1 MKGLIKMIFIAFA
14 LPVMF
19 VLLFYLI
26 GNLLQK
32 EVIISSLSSEVY
44 QAADEIDIS
53 EKLLRRAIKEMEE
66 LDESKL
72 SDLIKGI
79 ERNSERNLN
88 IQILN
93 ISNNC
98 VKLNISVSSSKKEFS
113 SLIIWDLFEVC
124 R

>member
-79 ERNSERNLN
+79 ERNSWIIKGIGN
-88 IQILN
+88 
-93 ISNNC
+93 
-98 VKLNISVSSSKKEFS
+98 VF
-113 SLIIWDLFEVC
+113 LIKTVPGTIHNTPSF
-124 R
+124 